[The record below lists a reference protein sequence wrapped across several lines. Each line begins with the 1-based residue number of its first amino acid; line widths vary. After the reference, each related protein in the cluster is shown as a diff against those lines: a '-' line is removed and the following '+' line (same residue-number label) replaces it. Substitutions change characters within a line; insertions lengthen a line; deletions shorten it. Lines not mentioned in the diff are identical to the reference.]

1 MKIIYNLHMDKIKKP
16 RLYCFSPAV
25 MLATLTIEIILAIYT
40 FWKYKLN
47 AVTKIVIMLLICLA
61 LFQWAEYNVCEGA
74 ILLDNLGWAKLGYIA
89 ITMLPPLGIHL
100 IYEIS
105 GDKRRWIP
113 VLGYTFAA
121 MFISYFLLEANGI
134 KSGACLGNYV
144 IFENQPGVGMWYG
157 LYYYGLLFAAIAY
170 AYVRS
175 KTSSKHIRRS
185 LGSLIVGYVLFMAPT
200 TFVNI
205 IDPSTIIG
213 IPSIMCGFAVLMAVV
228 LAGEVLPE
236 YVNEK

>member
-1 MKIIYNLHMDKIKKP
+1 MYNLRMEKIKKP

-61 LFQWAEYNVCEGA
+61 LFQWDEYNVCEGA

-134 KSGACLGNYV
+134 KSGTCLGNYV

-228 LAGEVLPE
+228 LAGKVLPE

>member
-1 MKIIYNLHMDKIKKP
+1 MYNLRMDKIKKP

-61 LFQWAEYNVCEGA
+61 LLQWAEYNVCEGA

-105 GDKRRWIP
+105 SDKRRWIP

-144 IFENQPGVGMWYG
+144 IFETSRASECGMVCIITA
-157 LYYYGLLFAAIAY
+157 YYLRQLLM
-170 AYVRS
+170 RM
-175 KTSSKHIRRS
+175 
-185 LGSLIVGYVLFMAPT
+185 LGAKPP
-200 TFVNI
+200 VNI
-205 IDPSTIIG
+205 FG
-213 IPSIMCGFAVLMAVV
+213 VL
-228 LAGEVLPE
+228 
-236 YVNEK
+236 

>member
-1 MKIIYNLHMDKIKKP
+1 MYNLRMDKIKKP

-105 GDKRRWIP
+105 SDKRRWIP

-134 KSGACLGNYV
+134 KSGACLGN
-144 IFENQPGVGMWYG
+144 
-157 LYYYGLLFAAIAY
+157 
-170 AYVRS
+170 
-175 KTSSKHIRRS
+175 
-185 LGSLIVGYVLFMAPT
+185 
-200 TFVNI
+200 
-205 IDPSTIIG
+205 
-213 IPSIMCGFAVLMAVV
+213 
-228 LAGEVLPE
+228 
-236 YVNEK
+236 

>member
-1 MKIIYNLHMDKIKKP
+1 MNGMNTAPYQEFA
-16 RLYCFSPAV
+16 R
-25 MLATLTIEIILAIYT
+25 E
-40 FWKYKLN
+40 
-47 AVTKIVIMLLICLA
+47 
-61 LFQWAEYNVCEGA
+61 
-74 ILLDNLGWAKLGYIA
+74 KLGC
-89 ITMLPPLGIHL
+89 LL
-100 IYEIS
+100 
-105 GDKRRWIP
+105 
-113 VLGYTFAA
+113 YT
-121 MFISYFLLEANGI
+121 S
-134 KSGACLGNYV
+134 
-144 IFENQPGVGMWYG
+144 
-157 LYYYGLLFAAIAY
+157 Y

-228 LAGEVLPE
+228 LAGKVLPE